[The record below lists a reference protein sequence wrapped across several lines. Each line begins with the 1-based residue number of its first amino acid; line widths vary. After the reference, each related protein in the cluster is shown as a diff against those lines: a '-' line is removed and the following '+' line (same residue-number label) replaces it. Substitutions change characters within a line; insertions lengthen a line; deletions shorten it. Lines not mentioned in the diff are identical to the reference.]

1 MKENMKNELNK
12 KVSVINAIKLANTLS
27 DLMVAKINI
36 KLSELKR
43 KLNHSGEPNYES
55 LSLEIDEWAQEIPIA
70 SKLEIDRLMQQ

>member
-1 MKENMKNELNK
+1 MKNELNK
-12 KVSVINAIKLANTLS
+12 KVSAINAIKLANTLS
-27 DLMVAKINI
+27 DQMVVKINI

-43 KLNHSGEPNYES
+43 KLNHSVEPNYES